1 MPSKINLVC
10 LFGNLQIVDNINQLL
25 VQAQI
30 AYNASDRSSLIQ
42 CLQQLT
48 QKEDLEHP
56 EIVKNQEHLLELALS
71 VLETGDF
78 QQRWEIAKVLIR
90 LKSIALPP
98 LIDILKDEDADE
110 ELRAYVARILGDL
123 KNPDA
128 IPPLVELLKTN
139 ESEELK
145 EIAATA
151 LGQMS
156 SVAIA
161 PLTELLAEEQTR
173 LLATQMLSFIRQK
186 ETITPLLS
194 VVQDPQVAVRAVAI
208 EALSSFHDHRVQ
220 TVLLNALN
228 DVAAPVRR
236 EAVLG
241 LGFRPELRE
250 TLDLV
255 AKLQPR
261 LYDINQDVCCAA
273 VVALSRMGCDAAA
286 QALFQVLISPN
297 TSRRLQLETIRALS
311 WVGTLSGLEYL
322 QTALAQLQ
330 TPSVWQEIVT
340 VLGRVSGALTDKAVE
355 ILLQMLQHNHPG
367 VEIASI
373 KSAIALSLGQLG
385 KMQAMS
391 ALTEM
396 LTDKDAQ
403 VRLHASAALKRLARE
418 EGNYKNDF

>member
-1 MPSKINLVC
+1 M
-10 LFGNLQIVDNINQLL
+10 VDNINQLL
-25 VQAQI
+25 VEAQA
-30 AYNASDRSSLIQ
+30 AYNASNWSSLIQ
-42 CLQQLT
+42 CLQHLT
-48 QKEDLEHP
+48 LAKHLQHP
-56 EIVKNQEHLLELALS
+56 EVVKNQEHLLELALS

-78 QQRWEIAKVLIR
+78 QQRWEIAKVIVSLGT
-90 LKSIALPP
+90 IAIPP

-110 ELRAYVARILGDL
+110 ELRAYAARILGDL

-128 IPPLVELLKTN
+128 IAPLVELLKTN
-139 ESEELK
+139 ESQELK

-151 LGQMS
+151 LGQMGA
-156 SVAIA
+156 VAIA
-161 PLTELLAEEQTR
+161 PLTELLAQEETR

-194 VVQDPQVAVRAVAI
+194 VVQDPQVAVRVVAI

-250 TLDLV
+250 TFDLV

-261 LYDINQDVCCAA
+261 LYDIDQDVCCGAA
-273 VVALSRMGCDAAA
+273 AALSRMGCDAAA
-286 QALFQVLISPN
+286 EALFQVLISPN

-311 WVGTLSGLEYL
+311 WVGTVSGLEYL
-322 QTALAQLQ
+322 QTALDQLQ
-330 TPSVWQEIVT
+330 TPAVWQEIVT
-340 VLGRVSGALTDKAVE
+340 VLGRVSGSLTDKAAE
-355 ILLQMLQHNHPG
+355 ILLEMLQNNHPG

-385 KMQAMS
+385 KMQAMN

-396 LTDKDAQ
+396 LADKDVQ
-403 VRLHASAALKRLARE
+403 VRLHASAAIKKLNSE
-418 EGNYKNDF
+418 TE

>member
-1 MPSKINLVC
+1 M
-10 LFGNLQIVDNINQLL
+10 DNINQLL
-25 VQAQI
+25 VQAQA
-30 AYNASDRSSLIQ
+30 AYNASNWSSLIQ
-42 CLQQLT
+42 CLQNLT
-48 QKEDLEHP
+48 LAKHLEHP
-56 EIVKNQEHLLELALS
+56 EVLKNQEHLLELALS

-78 QQRWEIAKVLIR
+78 QQRWEIAKVIISLG
-90 LKSIALPP
+90 SIAIPP

-110 ELRAYVARILGDL
+110 ELRAYAARILGDL

-128 IPPLVELLKTN
+128 IAPLVKLLKTN
-139 ESEELK
+139 ESQELK

-151 LGQMS
+151 LGQMGA
-156 SVAIA
+156 VAIA
-161 PLTELLAEEQTR
+161 PLAELLAQEQTR

-194 VVQDPQVAVRAVAI
+194 VVQDPQVAVRVVAI
-208 EALSSFHDHRVQ
+208 EALSSFHDDRVQ

-250 TLDLV
+250 TFDLV

-261 LYDINQDVCCAA
+261 LYDIDQDVCCAA
-273 VVALSRMGCDAAA
+273 AVALSRMGCDAAA

-297 TSRRLQLETIRALS
+297 TPRRLQLETIRALS

-330 TPSVWQEIVT
+330 TPVVWQEIVT
-340 VLGRVSGALTDKAVE
+340 VLGRVSGSLTDKAAE
-355 ILLQMLQHNHPG
+355 ILLEILQDNHPG

-385 KMQAMS
+385 KMQAIS

-396 LTDKDAQ
+396 LTDKDVQ
-403 VRLHASAALKRLARE
+403 VRLHASAAIKKLDPE
-418 EGNYKNDF
+418 SQSSE

>member
-1 MPSKINLVC
+1 M
-10 LFGNLQIVDNINQLL
+10 DNINQLL
-25 VQAQI
+25 VQAQA
-30 AYNASDRSSLIQ
+30 AYNVCDWSSLIQ
-42 CLQQLT
+42 CLQQLI
-48 QKEDLEHP
+48 QREHLEHP
-56 EIVKNQEHLLELALS
+56 EILNNREHLLELALS

-78 QQRWEIAKVLIR
+78 QERWEIAKVIVR
-90 LKSIALPP
+90 LNSIAIPR

-110 ELRAYVARILGDL
+110 ELRTHAARILGDL
-123 KNPDA
+123 KNLDA

-139 ESEELK
+139 ESDELK
-145 EIAATA
+145 EIAAAA
-151 LGQMS
+151 LGQMG

-173 LLATQMLSFIRQK
+173 LLATQMLSLIRQK

-194 VVQDPQVAVRAVAI
+194 VVQDPQVAVRVVAI

-220 TVLLNALN
+220 TVLLNALK

-250 TLDLV
+250 TFDLV

-261 LYDINQDVCCAA
+261 LYDIDQEVCCAA

-297 TSRRLQLETIRALS
+297 TPRKLQLETIRALS

-330 TPSVWQEIVT
+330 TAVVWQEIVT
-340 VLGRVSGALTDKAVE
+340 VLGRVSGSLTDKAAE
-355 ILLQMLQHNHPG
+355 ILLGMLQDNHPG

-396 LTDKDAQ
+396 LTDNDVQ
-403 VRLHASAALKRLARE
+403 VRLHASAAIKKLDSE
-418 EGNYKNDF
+418 TQSSE